1 MYLALTC
8 CLLTERL
15 ALLSAGYPAAGDF
28 ELPKRNLNI
37 AIMEETREQQKLHG
51 FLQCSIYVSVLLEA
65 AVFIYC
71 DAPFWGVFFK
81 PLNNIGHM
89 FIYRSPVYSK
99 LATFTLICLVSIG
112 TLAKKKTDLKP
123 GRHIIY
129 PLTLGLVLFFGCILF
144 LGRPASPALPY
155 TSWSQLLYIVCSLL
169 GALLISLSMDNI
181 SKIIRSRLGKDKW
194 NTEAE
199 SFMQPQKRIDTAWSV
214 NIPMLFYFGGR
225 VRRGWINIV
234 NVFRG
239 TIVIGT
245 PGSGKSFSVVNP
257 FIRQL
262 IAKEFAVCLYDFKFP
277 DLGQIAYYHYLL
289 ARQHGKMKGFVF
301 HVLNLNDVEKSRRI
315 NPWRAEYIRSLADAA
330 ETAEG
335 LVEALKKGDR
345 SSGTD
350 QFFTQSAINFLASCI
365 YFLSKYEGGRYCSFP
380 HVLALLNR
388 SYEEIFNSLIS
399 EPELRS
405 LLSPFMTAYYA
416 KAFDQLEGQVGTL
429 KIFTSRLATKETFW
443 VFSGDDFN
451 LKISSKE
458 NPGILILANDPNT
471 QNINSACY
479 SIVINRLT
487 KLINTKGNL
496 PSALIVDEVP
506 TLFIHK
512 VENLIAT
519 ARSNKVAVL
528 MGLQELPQFN
538 QQYGKDTAATITSVI
553 GNVLSGS
560 VRHKETLEW
569 LERLF
574 GKSRQLGEGL
584 SIDRNKTSTSL
595 NEKLEVLIPAGK
607 IASLNAGEM
616 VGVIAAEAQ
625 ENYTGKFE
633 TSAVHCRINLDSQ
646 AIAREERNYRPLPSY
661 YDFGGRKEET
671 LKNNFFRI
679 SREIEDLVA
688 RFKPAGSGE
697 NKSNK

>member
-1 MYLALTC
+1 
-8 CLLTERL
+8 
-15 ALLSAGYPAAGDF
+15 
-28 ELPKRNLNI
+28 
-37 AIMEETREQQKLHG
+37 MEETREQQKLHG
-51 FLQCSIYVSVLLEA
+51 FLRCAIYVSILLETA
-65 AVFIYC
+65 IFIYPN
-71 DAPFWGVFFK
+71 APFWGVFAK
-81 PLNNIGHM
+81 PLDKIGHM
-89 FIYRSPVYSK
+89 AIYDRLIYSK
-99 LATFTLICLVSIG
+99 LSTLILICLVSIG
-112 TLAKKKTDLKP
+112 TLAKKKIDLDPKKNVV
-123 GRHIIY
+123 Y
-129 PLTLGLVLFFGCILF
+129 PLTVGLLLFFGSLSF
-144 LGRPASPALPY
+144 YGRPSPFAFAY
-155 TSWSQLLYIVCSLL
+155 TTWFNLLYLICSFT
-169 GALLISLSMDNI
+169 GAMMVSLSMDNI
-181 SKIIRSRLGKDKW
+181 SKMIKSGLGKDKW

-199 SFMQPQKRIDTAWSV
+199 SFMQPINRVDTPYSV
-214 NIPMLFYFGGR
+214 NIPMLFYYDR
-225 VRRGWINIV
+225 KVRQGWINIC

-262 IAKEFAVCLYDFKFP
+262 MAKEFAICLYDFKFP
-277 DLGQIAYYHYLL
+277 DLGHIAYYHYLL
-289 ARQHGKMKGFVF
+289 AKQQGKLKGYAF
-301 HVLNLNDVEKSRRI
+301 HVLNLNDIEKSRRI
-315 NPWRAEYIRSLADAA
+315 NPWRADYIRSLADAA

-345 SSGTD
+345 SSGSD

-365 YFLSKYEGGRYCSFP
+365 YFLSKHAAGKYCSFP

-388 SYEEIFNSLIS
+388 SYEEIFNSLVS
-399 EPELRS
+399 EPELKS
-405 LLSPFMTAYYA
+405 LLSPFMTAYHA

-429 KIFTSRLATKETFW
+429 KIFISRLATKETFW

-451 LKISSKE
+451 LKISGKE
-458 NPGILILANDPNT
+458 NPGILVLANDPNT

-506 TLFIHK
+506 TLFVHK

-538 QQYGKDTAATITSVI
+538 QQYGKDTAATITSVV

-560 VRHKETLEW
+560 VRNKETLEW

-574 GKSRQLGEGL
+574 GKSKQLGEGL

-616 VGVIAAEAQ
+616 VGVIAADAQ
-625 ENYTGKFE
+625 EQFTGQYQ
-633 TSAVHCRINLDSQ
+633 TSAVNCRINLDME
-646 AIAREERNYRPLPSY
+646 AIKKEEKGYMPLPAF
-661 YDFGGRKEET
+661 YDFGGKQDEKLRQ
-671 LKNNFFRI
+671 NFNHISQEIQELVLAFRPTNTAP
-679 SREIEDLVA
+679 VKGT
-688 RFKPAGSGE
+688 FKP
-697 NKSNK
+697 KST

>member
-1 MYLALTC
+1 
-8 CLLTERL
+8 
-15 ALLSAGYPAAGDF
+15 
-28 ELPKRNLNI
+28 
-37 AIMEETREQQKLHG
+37 
-51 FLQCSIYVSVLLEA
+51 
-65 AVFIYC
+65 
-71 DAPFWGVFFK
+71 
-81 PLNNIGHM
+81 
-89 FIYRSPVYSK
+89 
-99 LATFTLICLVSIG
+99 
-112 TLAKKKTDLKP
+112 
-123 GRHIIY
+123 
-129 PLTLGLVLFFGCILF
+129 
-144 LGRPASPALPY
+144 
-155 TSWSQLLYIVCSLL
+155 
-169 GALLISLSMDNI
+169 MDNI
-181 SKIIRSRLGKDKW
+181 SKMIKSGLGKDKW

-199 SFMQPQKRIDTAWSV
+199 SFMQPVKRIETPYSV
-214 NIPMLFYFGGR
+214 NIPMLFYHNR
-225 VRRGWINIV
+225 KVRNGWINIC

-245 PGSGKSFSVVNP
+245 PGSGKSFSIVNP

-277 DLGQIAYYHYLL
+277 DLGHIAYYHYLL
-289 ARQHGKMKGFVF
+289 AKQSGKMKGYAF
-301 HVLNLNDVEKSRRI
+301 HVLNLNEIEKSRRI
-315 NPWRAEYIRSLADAA
+315 NPWRADYIRSLADAA
-330 ETAEG
+330 ETAEA

-345 SSGTD
+345 SGGSD

-365 YFLSKYEGGRYCSFP
+365 YFLSKHADGQYSSLP

-388 SYEEIFNSLIS
+388 SYEEIFNALVS
-399 EPELRS
+399 EPELKS
-405 LLSPFMTAYYA
+405 LLSPFMTAFHA

-429 KIFTSRLATKETFW
+429 KIFISRLATKETFW

-451 LKISSKE
+451 LKISGKDS
-458 NPGILILANDPNT
+458 PGILVLANDPNT

-506 TLFIHK
+506 TLFVHK

-560 VRHKETLEW
+560 VRNKETLEW
-569 LERLF
+569 LERIF
-574 GKSRQLGEGL
+574 GKSKQLGEGL

-607 IASLNAGEM
+607 IASLSAGEM
-616 VGVIAAEAQ
+616 VGVIAADAQ
-625 ENYTGKFE
+625 EKFTGQFE
-633 TSAVHCRINLDSQ
+633 TSAINCRINLNMKEI
-646 AIAREERNYRPLPSY
+646 AIEEKGYKALPTY
-661 YDFGGRKEET
+661 YDFDGKKDAKLT
-671 LKNNFFRI
+671 QNFFRI
-679 SREIEDLVA
+679 GQEIQDIVLL
-688 RFKPAGSGE
+688 FKPEAKPTPPKVTMK
-697 NKSNK
+697 NQ